1 MNHDLRTSIANWN
14 PAPIQTEGVLSQWQV
29 GAFAGVLDLPHAPG
43 EGDPLPPLW
52 HWMQLLDHPRQSGL
66 GEDGHPAEG
75 RFMPPIPERRR
86 MIAGGRLR
94 IQSPMLI
101 GEHVVRDSRLLSA
114 AVKSGRSGEMVFVT
128 VQHEFRRPD
137 SGQILAT
144 EEQDVVYRSQPAG
157 RTRSLPTEADPVPE
171 PSSRWRFE
179 TPTDPTLLFRFSA
192 LTYNSHRIHYDEPY
206 VTAVEG
212 YPGLVVHGPLL
223 ALLMLEIA
231 RRYHPDAVV
240 EEFNF
245 RLSRPAFAGA
255 TVVTRGAPDPD
266 DPRRIVVAGSP
277 AGQADSISGSVLLN
291 TVAKD

>member
-1 MNHDLRTSIANWN
+1 MNLDLQDTVSNWD
-14 PAPIQTEGVLSQWQV
+14 PTPLQTEGVLSEWQV
-29 GAFAGVLDLPHAPG
+29 GAFAGVLGQALTLG

-52 HWMQLLDHPRQSGL
+52 HWMQLLDRPRQSEL

-75 RFMPPIPERRR
+75 RFMPAIPERRR

-101 GEHVVRDSRLLSA
+101 GERVARESRLLSA
-114 AVKSGRSGEMVFVT
+114 TVKSGRSGEMVFVT
-128 VQHEFRRPD
+128 VQHQIRRPA

-144 EEQDVVYRSQPAG
+144 EEQDVVYRSQPHG
-157 RTRSLPTEADPVPE
+157 QTRTLPTGAGDVPE

-192 LTYNSHRIHYDEPY
+192 LTYNTHRIHYDEPY
-206 VTAVEG
+206 VTDVEG
-212 YPGLVVHGPLL
+212 YPGLVVQGPLL
-223 ALLMLEIA
+223 ALLMLEIP

-240 EEFNF
+240 EEFDF
-245 RLSRPAFAGA
+245 RLSRPAFSGA

-266 DPRRIVVAGSP
+266 DARRIVVAASP
-277 AGQADSISGSVLLN
+277 AGGPESISGSVLLR
-291 TVAKD
+291 A